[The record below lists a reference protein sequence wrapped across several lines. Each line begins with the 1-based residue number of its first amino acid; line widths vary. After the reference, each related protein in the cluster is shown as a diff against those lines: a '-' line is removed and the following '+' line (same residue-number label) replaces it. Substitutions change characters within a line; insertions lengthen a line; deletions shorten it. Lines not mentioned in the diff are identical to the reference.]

1 MSSFS
6 RTFYRVMA
14 TATPRNQRK
23 RMIQRLNKL
32 FYECSPLTGEELHSL
47 TNGRR
52 LQFAQDDTL
61 QLIMYPDTW
70 QVEKRTWD
78 GMADI
83 LNTWSVGD
91 QIREKVKG
99 FEKDKLVVIDL
110 VVEDYDSN
118 YDERD
123 LLP

>member
-1 MSSFS
+1 
-6 RTFYRVMA
+6 
-14 TATPRNQRK
+14 
-23 RMIQRLNKL
+23 
-32 FYECSPLTGEELHSL
+32 
-47 TNGRR
+47 
-52 LQFAQDDTL
+52 
-61 QLIMYPDTW
+61 MYPDTW